1 MSTILEKLRQI
12 DVDERLGSFGQQ
24 VRRDAKSE
32 FLDSGVK
39 FAGSHSRLEEA
50 YYSGVRKLIESIFDS
65 VDDTPILHEG
75 GGYDGCWMESTGSI
89 STELMSRF
97 LPKVAQSSLEIF
109 ADHAREDG
117 LMPYKLIP
125 SGPSYRQ
132 IQMVTPFARCVW
144 NHYAFNGKKDK
155 KFLKKMYY
163 AIAEHLEWLAKYRD
177 TRGTGCVEAFCT
189 FDTGNDASPRFWGV
203 PDVPYQSDP
212 AKYDPDSPVLPYLAP
227 DLTANVYCQMKY
239 LQRMAEELDIEDET
253 WAKRA
258 ESMRESLMK
267 YCYDDV
273 DRYFYDRDI
282 NDQFI
287 RTQSV
292 TLLRTYASEAGSDEM
307 FKDALKRYFLN
318 TKKFFCRY
326 PLTTMALD
334 DPGYFQVSGYNSWSG
349 QISFLSEIRI
359 PHAFEYHRRYVEL
372 SWILQPIVTVL
383 STFKYFTGGTS
394 AWVGKERESLTSY
407 SPTSLCLMDFLERL
421 SGIAPRPEGE
431 LWFTALIPY
440 GIDYGYTV
448 AEETGYSRRV
458 DGALFEFT
466 NEKSGIS
473 TVYKDGVKL
482 YELPRAVRLVTDKNG
497 KLKGLIGMSVR
508 DIEGEIKH
516 EGKVI
521 PFKVSGNEIL
531 EYNGSGF
538 QSVENLGVVPPTFEV
553 IKD

>member
-1 MSTILEKLRQI
+1 M
-12 DVDERLGSFGQQ
+12 G
-24 VRRDAKSE
+24 E

-39 FAGSHSRLEEA
+39 FAGSHPRLENA
-50 YYSGVRKLIESIFDS
+50 YYTGIRKLIESIYDS

-75 GGYDGCWMESTGSI
+75 GAYDGCWMESTGSI
-89 STELMSRF
+89 STEIMSRF
-97 LPKVAQSSLEIF
+97 FPKVAQSSFEIF

-117 LMPYKLIP
+117 LMPYKVLP

-144 NHYAFNGKKDK
+144 NNYLLNGRDK
-155 KFLKKMYY
+155 VFLKKMYQ
-163 AIAEHLEWLAKYRD
+163 AIANHVGWISKYRD

-212 AKYDPDSPVLPYLAP
+212 AKYDPDSPVLPYLSP

-239 LQRMAEELDIEDET
+239 LQKMAEELDIEDKT
-253 WAKRA
+253 WSQKA
-258 ESMRESLMK
+258 EKSRESLMK
-267 YCYDDV
+267 YCYDGE
-273 DRYFYDRDI
+273 DRFFYDRDI
-282 NDQFI
+282 NNHFI

-292 TLLRTYASEAGSDEM
+292 TLLRVFASEAGDDGM

-318 TKKFFCRY
+318 TKKFFSRY
-326 PLTTMALD
+326 PLTTIALD
-334 DPGYFQVSGYNSWSG
+334 DPGFFQPSGYNTWSG
-349 QISFLSEIRI
+349 HISFLTSIRT
-359 PHAFEYHRRYVEL
+359 PDAFEYHRRYVEL
-372 SWILQPIVTVL
+372 SWILHPMVTML
-383 STFKYFTGGTS
+383 SRFQRFTVGTS
-394 AWVGKERESLTSY
+394 AWIGGEGPSEKSF
-407 SPTSLCLMDFLERL
+407 SPTSLCLMNSLERL
-421 SGIAPRPEGE
+421 SGIVPRPEGT
-431 LWFTALIPY
+431 LWFTSLIPY
-440 GIDYGYTV
+440 GIDYGETV

-458 DGALFEFT
+458 DGALFEFI
-466 NEKSGIS
+466 NEKNGIS

-482 YELPRAVRLVTDKNG
+482 YELPHAVRLVTDRNG

-516 EGKVI
+516 EGKAI